1 MSVDLI
7 FRLIGMVVFAIV
19 GTYWGAQ
26 LGHAA
31 IASGVKVN
39 FSVEEYSFLIGLV
52 GVLFGLILTPFF
64 TTRPIRAA
72 KKWLTRISASALNAA
87 LLGLVCGLIVA
98 ALLAYPLS
106 LLPQPFGTF
115 MPLIGAILFAYL
127 GVSVFVLR
135 QNDISAAISS
145 LAKGS
150 GIRTELDG
158 KIPNRI
164 LLLDTSVI
172 IDGRITDISKTGFLP
187 GRIVIP
193 KFVLAELQYIADSP
207 ESLRRVR
214 GRRGLDVL
222 AQLQKD
228 DSLAIQI
235 SDEDVEGIKEVDQKL
250 IILAQKLHATIL
262 TNDFNLNKI
271 AGLQGV
277 TVLNIND
284 LANAVKSILLP
295 GETMSIRV
303 IQAGKEHNQGV
314 GYIDDGT
321 MVVVENG
328 KDYLNQDILVTV
340 TKILQT
346 AAGRMIFARPE
357 ISNENNRKE

>member
-1 MSVDLI
+1 MSVDLV

-31 IASGVKVN
+31 ISSGVKVN

-64 TTRPIRAA
+64 TTRPIRVA

-87 LLGLVCGLIVA
+87 LLGLVCGLIIA
-98 ALLAYPLS
+98 ALLANPLS

-135 QNDISAAISS
+135 QNDISAVISS
-145 LAKGS
+145 LTKAN
-150 GIRTELDG
+150 GIRTELG
-158 KIPNRI
+158 KEMPNRL

-222 AQLQKD
+222 GQLQQD
-228 DSLAIQI
+228 NSLAIQI
-235 SDEDVEGIKEVDQKL
+235 SDEDVEGVKEVDQKL
-250 IILAQKLHATIL
+250 IILAQKLNATIL

-357 ISNENNRKE
+357 ISKETNRKE